1 MACLSTFKNT
11 FHTLKFSLKV
21 QLYESE
27 TFFFFF
33 KLKFKQNLNSQTSIQ
48 IQIWKVVVA
57 ESETAKTRPFSKA
70 PLLYYLTN
78 NHFLINSILN

>member
-27 TFFFFF
+27 TFFFFS
-33 KLKFKQNLNSQTSIQ
+33 NLNLN
-48 IQIWKVVVA
+48 
-57 ESETAKTRPFSKA
+57 KT
-70 PLLYYLTN
+70 
-78 NHFLINSILN
+78 